1 MTDTLTHVN
10 LPAQFSVRVE
20 PYWQSVAV
28 YAITLIVYVV
38 IKAMWDATLQSGIVN
53 VMLTDPIVVL
63 LGAFVLIAVLALVFT
78 AVSKRTLI
86 VSEDA
91 IAFISRFHERAFT
104 RNEIDR
110 IVVGRDRRIK
120 VRGVMSHIKVY
131 IRGRRRP
138 LRIRPAIYTN
148 EQQLVAALM
157 LLRHHLREP
166 QV

>member
-10 LPAQFSVRVE
+10 LPAQFDVRVE

-28 YAITLIVYVV
+28 YAVTLILYVL
-38 IKAMWDATLQSGIVN
+38 IKALWNTTLQTGLIN
-53 VMLTDPIVVL
+53 VVLTDPIVVL
-63 LGAFVLIAVLALVFT
+63 LSAFVLISMLALVFT
-78 AVSKRTLI
+78 MVTRRSVI

-91 IAFISRFHERAFT
+91 IAFLSRFHERAFKLD
-104 RNEIDR
+104 EIER

-138 LRIRPAIYTN
+138 LRIRPAVYEH
-148 EQQLVAALM
+148 EQQLVSALM
-157 LLRHHLREP
+157 MVRNRLKDRAA
-166 QV
+166 